1 MALPADFD
9 TVRVFGTFV
18 DANGNAI
25 PNGKV
30 IFTATERLHSTAYST
45 VIIPSNVEAVPD
57 SSGYIE
63 VDLPCTDDP
72 DIEPFGTWAWQVTE
86 KFGAYLRRYQ
96 MLAPQGDA
104 IDLTNVQPGV
114 PPGEAPVNVL
124 ETVVGKHANA
134 EGDIKIYLP
143 DLTDTAISAPGA
155 GQLLEWNGAAWTNA
169 NPPHGLG
176 DLIAA
181 NNLSDVADAP
191 TSRLN
196 LGLRGASLLDVG
208 TITGTVAAGDDSR
221 ITGAVQRVNNLSEL
235 TNITTARTNLGL
247 GAAATRAIGTT
258 AGTVPD
264 GADSRITV
272 TQDATVGNAALGT
285 RVSAVETAR
294 HACYVNTTAQSI
306 AVTANNAI
314 QFPTARTSDSAVTPG
329 GTGNSYFTLNTAGVW
344 VIEADARF
352 ASAGIAGMELD
363 IAVGS
368 TFDVTQVLATV
379 GATSRALAASIVRRF
394 AAGTVININVYGG
407 AATTLAT
414 GFGDANHVSFTRIA
428 A

>member
-18 DANGNAI
+18 DASGNPI

-45 VIIPSNVEAVPD
+45 AVIPSDVEAIPD

-63 VDLPCTDDP
+63 VNLPCTDDP
-72 DIEPFGTWAWQVTE
+72 DIEPAGTWAWHVTE
-86 KFGAYLRRYQ
+86 KFGPYIRRYQ
-96 MLAPQGDA
+96 MLAPRGDA
-104 IDLTNVQPGV
+104 IDLTNVQPGI
-114 PPGEAPVNVL
+114 PAGEAPVNVL

-143 DLTDTAISAPGA
+143 DLSDTAISAPGA

-169 NPPHGLG
+169 NPPHGTG
-176 DLIAA
+176 DLVAA
-181 NNLSDVADAP
+181 NNLSDVADVP
-191 TSRLN
+191 TSRMN
-196 LGLRGASLLDVG
+196 LGLRGAALLDVG
-208 TITGTVAAGDDSR
+208 TASGTVAAGDDSR
-221 ITGAVQRVNNLSEL
+221 ITGAVQRANNLSEL

-264 GADSRITV
+264 GADNRITV

-285 RVSAVETAR
+285 RMSAVETAR
-294 HACYVNTTAQSI
+294 HACYVQLSAQNIPASANTL
-306 AVTANNAI
+306 I
-314 QFPTARTSDSAVTPG
+314 QFPTARTTDSAVTPDS
-329 GTGNSYFTLNTAGVW
+329 TFSLFTLNVAGVW
-344 VIEADARF
+344 LIEAGVRW
-352 ASAGIAGMELD
+352 ASAGLTGMELD
-363 IAVGS
+363 ICPGTSFVANNMFTNVG
-368 TFDVTQVLATV
+368 
-379 GATSRALAASIVRRF
+379 GTSRALQAVAVRRL
-394 AAGTVININVYGG
+394 AAGTVININVWGG
-407 AATTLAT
+407 AATTLAS
-414 GFGDANHVSFTRIA
+414 GFGDCNHVSFTRIA